1 MIVLVRKV
9 VAWLGFDGRST
20 KSEWLHS
27 AVEMLRPLIAGGLVA
42 SIDGIGGFS
51 GWLLGILYAA
61 VAWVLWWPLV
71 NRWAPWR
78 RRNNHQ

>member
-9 VAWLGFDGRST
+9 VAWLGFNGRST
-20 KSEWLHS
+20 KSDWLHS
-27 AVEMLRPLIAGGLVA
+27 AVEMLPPLIAGGLVA
-42 SIDGIGGFS
+42 SIDDIGGFG

-78 RRNNHQ
+78 RNNHR

>member
-27 AVEMLRPLIAGGLVA
+27 AVEMLPPLIAGGLVA
-42 SIDGIGGFS
+42 SVDGLEASAAGCWAFSTPPLRGSCGGR
-51 GWLLGILYAA
+51 L
-61 VAWVLWWPLV
+61 
-71 NRWAPWR
+71 
-78 RRNNHQ
+78 